1 MTDQQRLF
9 ADQYLILNHGTKAA
23 IAAGYSEKSA
33 RSQASQLLVIEE
45 IEDYIE
51 QRRKQASAISLVDIA
66 WVQER
71 FKFISDA
78 CVQAVP
84 VMVFDP
90 IEKKLVHKGKED
102 GEPMYEFDASG
113 ANTATTQL
121 GKIIGAYG
129 IDNQQK
135 APKNEID
142 PSKLSDEVIKG
153 ILDASK

>member
-33 RSQASQLLVIEE
+33 RSQASQLLVVEE

-51 QRRKQASAISLVDIA
+51 QRRKEASEKSLVDIV

-78 CVQAVP
+78 CVQAIP

-90 IEKKLVHKGKED
+90 VEKTMVQKYDAEGAAI
-102 GEPMYEFDASG
+102 YEFDSSG
-113 ANTATTQL
+113 ANSATIQL
-121 GKIIGAYG
+121 GKIIGAYEK
-129 IDNQQK
+129 DNQQK

-142 PSKLSDEVIKG
+142 ISKLSDDAIKG